1 MPLTTAWRMLR
12 DAQKNGYAVPAFN
25 VENLEMAQGVIA
37 AAADAGSPV
46 ILQTTSPTV
55 AYASASLFVGL
66 VEALAREVDIP
77 VCLHLDHA
85 TDPQL
90 LRDAIGA
97 GYPSVMM
104 DASRKS
110 FEENLALTREAVQYA
125 AARDVPVEAELGSV
139 GGKEDDVEGA
149 SDYTDPQRAR
159 EFVRD
164 TGLFSLAVA
173 IGTAHGVYKQTPRLD
188 LERLSAIRAQV
199 EAPLVLHGASGLED
213 QQVRQCVQ
221 KGICKVNFATE
232 LRAAYTAAVRK
243 VLAEHPEAIDPKLY
257 GREAR
262 LAVECLARH
271 KMDVCGSVQRA

>member
-1 MPLTTAWRMLR
+1 MLR

-221 KGICKVNFATE
+221 RGICKVNFATE